1 MSINSNDTVF
11 NRITRL
17 NETGY
22 EVCYDAPPHTVSDG
36 LWGGKENGRTP
47 LKSFVPLFELQVLV
61 IFALT
66 EITTLVLKPLRLPP
80 FILQMIAGLIIA
92 ILFEVK
98 EIEKYMTAV
107 FPYGTHDII
116 SAISSFGFVLFIF
129 INGVQMD
136 FSMITRTGNKA
147 WTVSIIGLVVPLFVG
162 ITPLLVYP
170 EKIIAIEV
178 KNGNGI
184 YVALVSHAISSFAVI
199 ASLLSEL
206 QIQNSELGRLSLS
219 SALVSDILSTVVTTN
234 IIAVRTNPSLKVVSR
249 NLISL
254 FILAVFVP
262 LICRPIMFWII
273 KHTPEGRNV
282 KDGYIY
288 VIIALVFALGV
299 VSVKIDQE
307 FVLGVFIL
315 GLSVPEGPPLGSALV
330 KKLQFFGPTLLLP
343 IFVTTSVL
351 KADFSIDFSSFV
363 MVSTGMVILLTHV
376 VKIAACFIT
385 ALCCKMPVN
394 DALCLSLILNT
405 KGVIE
410 IGAYHALF
418 DNNVIDGKTYGVM
431 MLSVMIIGT
440 IVHWSVKFLYDPS
453 RKYAGYQKRN
463 IVGLKR
469 NSDLRILLTVQKHNH
484 ISGATDFL
492 DICCPT
498 NENPLTVDVIHVIEL
513 VGRALPV
520 FIPHCL
526 QRQLSRSAS
535 HKSYSDDVI
544 LAFDIYEHE
553 NQNALSINTYTAIS
567 PANLMYEDVCNL
579 ALDKVASIIILP
591 FHIRWSSDGVVES
604 DDKKILRALNQKVL
618 EIAPCSVGILVTRA
632 NSIPK
637 TASSN
642 SVALEY
648 SITRLAIIYIGGSD
662 DDEEI
667 LCLAKRAMNSPRIK
681 LVVYHLVAKDCI
693 AELEDLMVTG
703 EEMLQ
708 ELKHSENVKYQEIF
722 TKDGSQT
729 AGFLRD
735 IVTEHD
741 FFIVGRRH
749 GSMSPQTD
757 GLSEWS
763 EFPELGAI
771 GDFLSSPDL
780 NSWASVLVVQQ
791 QLSCKNE
798 LKGWVL

>member
-1 MSINSNDTVF
+1 MSINSNDTLF
-11 NRITRL
+11 NKIKRL

-22 EVCYDAPPHTVSDG
+22 LVCYDAPPHTVSDG
-36 LWGGKENGRTP
+36 VWGGKISGRTP
-47 LKSFVPLFELQVLV
+47 HKSFLPMFELQVLI
-61 IFALT
+61 IFVLT
-66 EITTLVLKPLRLPP
+66 QITTFVLKPLRLPP
-80 FILQMIAGLIIA
+80 FILQMIAGLIIG
-92 ILFEVK
+92 ILFEQK
-98 EIEKYMTAV
+98 GLEKYMTML

-116 SAISSFGFVLFIF
+116 SAISSIGFVLFIF

-147 WTVSIIGLVVPLFVG
+147 WTVSIVGLVIPLIAG
-162 ITPLLVYP
+162 ITPLVMFP
-170 EKIIAIEV
+170 EKVHAIE
-178 KNGNGI
+178 KRNGNGI
-184 YVALVSHAISSFAVI
+184 YVALVSHIISSFAVI
-199 ASLLSEL
+199 SSLLSEL

-219 SALVSDILSTVVTTN
+219 SALVSDILSTIVTTN
-234 IIAVRTNPSLKVVSR
+234 IIAVRTNPCMRVVSR
-249 NLISL
+249 NLILLFLLAL
-254 FILAVFVP
+254 FIP
-262 LICRPIMFWII
+262 LICRPFMFWVI

-288 VIIALVFALGV
+288 LIIAMVFALGV
-299 VSVKIDQE
+299 VSVKISQE
-307 FVLGVFIL
+307 FVLGAFIL

-330 KKLQFFGPTLLLP
+330 KKLQFFGPTFLLP

-351 KADFSIDFSSFV
+351 KADFSMDFSSFV
-363 MVSTGMVILLTHV
+363 MVSTGMAILLTHLIKV
-376 VKIAACFIT
+376 VICFIT
-385 ALCCKMPVN
+385 ALCCNMPVN

-405 KGVIE
+405 KGVVE

-418 DNNVIDGKTYGVM
+418 DNNVIDGQTYGVM
-431 MLSVMIIGT
+431 MLSVMITGS
-440 IVHWSVKFLYDPS
+440 IVHWSVKLLYDPS

-469 NSDLRILLTVQKHNH
+469 NSDLRILLTVQKQNH
-484 ISGATDFL
+484 ISAAIDFL

-498 NENPLTVDVIHVIEL
+498 HENPITVDVIHVIEL

-526 QRQLSRSAS
+526 QRQASRSAS

-553 NQNALSINTYTAIS
+553 NENAVSVNTYTAIS

-618 EIAPCSVGILVTRA
+618 EIAPCSVGILVTHP

-637 TASSN
+637 ATAGN
-642 SVALEY
+642 SLSLEY
-648 SITRLAIIYIGGSD
+648 SITRLAIIYIGGTD

-667 LCLAKRAMNSPRIK
+667 LCLATRAMNSPRIN
-681 LVVYHLVAKDCI
+681 LVVYHLIAKDCV
-693 AELEDLMVTG
+693 AEMEDLMEIGDVI
-703 EEMLQ
+703 LQ
-708 ELKHSENVKYQEIF
+708 ELKQSESVKYQEIF

-729 AGFLRD
+729 ASFLRD
-735 IVTEHD
+735 IVNEHD

-749 GSMSPQTD
+749 GSKSPQTD
-757 GLSEWS
+757 GLSDWS

-771 GDFLSSPDL
+771 GDFLASPDL
-780 NSWASVLVVQQ
+780 NSRASVLVVQQ
-791 QLSCKNE
+791 QLSRKNE